1 MKKQH
6 IWIVVGL
13 MATAMLGLVFLQ
25 YNWIKDSIATREAE
39 FDHQVQHALQKVDE
53 KLKKIEGARFLRGNF
68 YFSATQNK
76 NIPTSPNTSTNS
88 KQTTQ
93 PSTVTTTLYT
103 FDMDCQVYDVTSQ
116 NFEPATKHRP
126 NNPGYSLPTNDS
138 IIDNKAFLGILLG
151 HSADGNGIPI
161 EEVLANG
168 PADQAGLRP
177 GDLIT
182 GINGQEVK
190 SQEDVLKQLGQYD
203 PRQDITISYRRI
215 KHIAQANNDPRH
227 TPRNG
232 QAPHKNGNYPNSPS
246 ILLEDMRIIEQM
258 VDQIAFASLAE
269 MEEVQRQRMR
279 QQMYRQADFFS
290 RLAFEMTLSEV
301 PVDQRIS
308 HEVLDTTLR
317 HTLQDAGL
325 DLNYQYCL
333 RSDYDCVLY
342 SNTADISNDLLT
354 TNYRKNIYQDE
365 INSPPGE
372 LLLYFPQRK
381 RYVLGASGLML
392 GSSVF
397 FNLIILLTFSYTLRT
412 VIRQKKLSD
421 MKTDF
426 INNMTHELKTP
437 ISTIKLVCEMLT
449 DQGLPKTEK
458 SLNRYAHIIQDENAR
473 LQNHVEKVLQFA
485 RLEKGSLK
493 LKMDQVDMHQL
504 IEKAIQKTKLQID
517 KQEGE
522 LKSYLHASQTI
533 VEGDALHL
541 LNIISNLLDNAV
553 KYSKEIPEITI
564 YSRSTEEM
572 ITIAIQD
579 RGIGMNKEA
588 LKRVFDK
595 FYRVSTGNIHDVKGF
610 GLGLSYVK
618 LMVEAHGGTVSAVS
632 KPNKGST
639 FEFSL
644 PIAMKA

>member
-1 MKKQH
+1 MKTQH
-6 IWIVVGL
+6 IWIVIGL

-25 YNWIKDSIATREAE
+25 YNWIKDSIATREME
-39 FDHQVQHALQKVDE
+39 FDHQVQHVLQRVDE
-53 KLKKIEGARFLRGNF
+53 KLKKIESARILKGNF
-68 YFSATQNK
+68 FLSATQNTNLPVYPSNSDPSK
-76 NIPTSPNTSTNS
+76 NSP
-88 KQTTQ
+88 
-93 PSTVTTTLYT
+93 PSIQQTVTTTLYT
-103 FDMDCQVYDVTSQ
+103 FDMDCQVND
-116 NFEPATKHRP
+116 NDFEPVITRRQTYSGYQVSAT
-126 NNPGYSLPTNDS
+126 DS
-138 IIDNKAFLGILLG
+138 IIGNKAFLGILLG
-151 HSADGNGIPI
+151 NAVDETGVPI

-168 PADQAGLRP
+168 PADIAGLKE

-182 GINGQEVK
+182 GINGQIVK
-190 SQEDVLKQLGQYD
+190 TQRDVLQQLGQYD
-203 PRQDITISYRRI
+203 PRQDITISYRR
-215 KHIAQANNDPRH
+215 KKQIAQRPSPEK
-227 TPRNG
+227 TK
-232 QAPHKNGNYPNSPS
+232 PHNPFQEEIVSSVDSLMGNMN
-246 ILLEDMRIIEQM
+246 ILEQL
-258 VDQIAFASLAE
+258 VDQVTYASLAE

-279 QQMYRQADFFS
+279 QKMYQQADFFS
-290 RLAFEMTLSEV
+290 RLAFEMTLMGV

-308 HEVLDTTLR
+308 HGVLDTTIR
-317 HTLQDAGL
+317 KTLYDAGL
-325 DLNYQYCL
+325 DLPYQYCL
-333 RSDYDCVLY
+333 RSDQDCVLY
-342 SNTADISNDLLT
+342 SNTADISNELLKT
-354 TNYRKNIYQDE
+354 DYRKNIYQDE

-392 GSSVF
+392 GSSVL
-397 FNLIILLTFSYTLRT
+397 FNMIILLTFSYTLRT

-449 DQGLPKTEK
+449 DQGLPKTET

-493 LKMDQVDMHQL
+493 LKMERVNMHEL
-504 IEKAIQKTKLQID
+504 LEAALQKTKLQVD
-517 KQEGE
+517 KQEGY
-522 LKSYLHASQTI
+522 LKSYLHASQTV
-533 VEGDALHL
+533 VEGDPLHL

-553 KYSKEIPEITI
+553 KYSKEIPEITVF
-564 YSRSTEEM
+564 SRSTEEM
-572 ITIAIQD
+572 VTFAIQD
-579 RGIGMNKEA
+579 RGIGMSKEA

-618 LMVEAHGGTVSAVS
+618 LMVEAHGGTVSVVS
-632 KPNKGST
+632 KLGKGST

-644 PIAMKA
+644 PIANK